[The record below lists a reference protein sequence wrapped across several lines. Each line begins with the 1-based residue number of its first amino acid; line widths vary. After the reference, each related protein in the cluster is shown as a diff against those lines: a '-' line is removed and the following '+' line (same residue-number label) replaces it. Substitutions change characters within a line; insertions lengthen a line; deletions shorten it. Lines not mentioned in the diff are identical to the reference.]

1 MAQQNVIVRLSLKDQ
16 DVVRRGLEQLGADG
30 EKALKRI
37 EAASRQP
44 SAGLKALGAASD
56 ELRGSMGAL
65 TVASASSARRLS
77 ALGPAG
83 LAAAAGIGAVAIAIL
98 KAMDAARQ
106 SIDYFSRLNDA
117 AERIGMNVEGFQAF
131 SLPRCRLASTPSSRR
146 SR

>member
-30 EKALKRI
+30 EKALRRI

-44 SAGLKALGAASD
+44 SAELKALGAASD
-56 ELRGSMGAL
+56 ELRGSMSAL
-65 TVASASSARRLS
+65 SGRIGIVGTGLS

-98 KAMDAARQ
+98 KAMDAA
-106 SIDYFSRLNDA
+106 
-117 AERIGMNVEGFQAF
+117 
-131 SLPRCRLASTPSSRR
+131 
-146 SR
+146 